1 MHEPPGGYGQ
11 EPYPTNPQGQG
22 GYPPPNQ
29 GQGGTQP
36 YPSQP
41 PYQGGGYPGQNQQ
54 PPYQGGGY
62 PGQGQPPY
70 GGQQPPGGGYGPP
83 NYPGQGGGWGPP
95 PEPPRKSSGPMIL
108 VAIVAVL
115 VVLGG
120 GGAIVWALSSGD
132 KKPRP
137 AVAESSAVPTPE
149 LSVPSFTPPVI
160 PSYTPP
166 TIPGITPSPSGSST
180 YDESLFVREGDCVKI
195 SGKSPKLRMNKLDCS
210 DAPYKV
216 LKRFSGTSDQS
227 KCKSVSGYTTAF
239 YAKSKKYTFL
249 SYVLCLKRQ

>member
-1 MHEPPGGYGQ
+1 MHEPPEGYGQ
-11 EPYPTNPQGQG
+11 ESYPGGPQGQG
-22 GYPPPNQ
+22 GYPPPYQ
-29 GQGGTQP
+29 GQGQ
-36 YPSQP
+36 QP
-41 PYQGGGYPGQNQQ
+41 PYQGQQPPYDGGYPGQNQQ
-54 PPYQGGGY
+54 PPYGGQQGGGW
-62 PGQGQPPY
+62 GQG
-70 GGQQPPGGGYGPP
+70 GGNFGPP
-83 NYPGQGGGWGPP
+83 PGQGGGWGPP
-95 PEPPRKSSGPMIL
+95 PEPPKKNSGPMIV

-120 GGAIVWALSSGD
+120 GGAIVWALSGSKGD
-132 KKPRP
+132 DRPTPPVAASSPIIPRP
-137 AVAESSAVPTPE
+137 SLTI
-149 LSVPSFTPPVI
+149 PSFTPPVI

-166 TIPGITPSPSGSST
+166 TIPGITPRPSGSST

-195 SGKSPKLRMNKLDCS
+195 SGKPPKLRMNKLDCDD

-249 SYVLCLKRQ
+249 SYVLCLKRR